1 MAHNQYQ
8 FQQLLSKEGIKL
20 RQCGCCSRYH
30 FPVVE
35 YYQGKSIRIYCK
47 FGCGIVTLNKEK
59 GMTEDDFVKTAAIK
73 WNTGRW
79 DT

>member
-20 RQCGCCSRYH
+20 TQCGCSRYH
-30 FPVVE
+30 FPIVE
-35 YYQGKSIRIYCK
+35 YQQGKSVRIYCK
-47 FGCGIVTLNKEK
+47 LGCGIVTLQKEK
-59 GMTEDDFVKTAAIK
+59 GMTEEEFVKTAAIN

-79 DT
+79 DK